1 MQQSCPPLSAA
12 CGAVGPSPPPPT
24 PICPSQR
31 GRDGGGSHKAAFPPP
46 APPPSRCSLTFQ
58 HRSEGFLLSVGPLW
72 PRGPPP
78 PRRGHEGMALS
89 VCGGSKGSSAPTT
102 GPQRAQS
109 SAGTANPRALLPKRC
124 MGCSTGGGGVHCLH
138 PTAQCSSAPLPRQ
151 TKLRSCSCAYS
162 CEHRA
167 AQCSTELRSVPCAAA
182 LRSCERERRTR
193 GETLRSAPL
202 PPEPR
207 GAAAPAVTQLRCTRP
222 RKGAQRPGRLG
233 GLYLKSREV
242 PKAARQHCAPR
253 AAAVC
258 GAAELSA
265 RLLQGSARLLQLTC
279 WP

>member
-1 MQQSCPPLSAA
+1 MPT
-12 CGAVGPSPPPPT
+12 AVST
-24 PICPSQR
+24 EQR
-31 GRDGGGSHKAAFPPP
+31 S
-46 APPPSRCSLTFQ
+46 T
-58 HRSEGFLLSVGPLW
+58 
-72 PRGPPP
+72 
-78 PRRGHEGMALS
+78 
-89 VCGGSKGSSAPTT
+89 
-102 GPQRAQS
+102 AQS
-109 SAGTANPRALLPKRC
+109 STAQRRAPLGSVRCSPEELRKGTQNPR
-124 MGCSTGGGGVHCLH
+124 GN
-138 PTAQCSSAPLPRQ
+138 PL
-151 TKLRSCSCAYS
+151 
-162 CEHRA
+162 
-167 AQCSTELRSVPCAAA
+167 
-182 LRSCERERRTR
+182 
-193 GETLRSAPL
+193 L